1 MLKRILVPIDGTE
14 HSWRALEYACEL
26 VSYTRGSLVVMTVLS
41 GRMKDHIVGFG
52 SDCLYVQMGDEVLDA
67 AHAILSG
74 KNIDCT
80 YLLEN
85 DNDIAESILRAVGE
99 QECDGIVLGSRG
111 MGVLE
116 GLFRN
121 SVSSVIV
128 ENADVPVTIVKQ
140 ICKN

>member
-1 MLKRILVPIDGTE
+1 M
-14 HSWRALEYACEL
+14 A
-26 VSYTRGSLVVMTVLS
+26 
-41 GRMKDHIVGFG
+41 DHGIVIYIIFTFI
-52 SDCLYVQMGDEVLDA
+52 YVIRYDA

-85 DNDIAESILRAVGE
+85 DNDIAESILRAADE
-99 QECDGIVLGSRG
+99 QKCDGIVLGSRG

-121 SVSSVIV
+121 SVSSVIA
-128 ENADVPVTIVKQ
+128 ENANVPVTIVK
-140 ICKN
+140 

>member
-26 VSYTRGSLVVMTVLS
+26 VSYTRGSLVIMTVVS
-41 GRMKDHIVGFG
+41 GRMKQHIVEFG

-85 DNDIAESILRAVGE
+85 DNDIAESILRAADE

-121 SVSSVIV
+121 SISSVIV
-128 ENADVPVTIVKQ
+128 ENANVPVTIVK
-140 ICKN
+140 

>member
-41 GRMKDHIVGFG
+41 GRMKQHIVEFG

-85 DNDIAESILRAVGE
+85 DNNIAESILRAVDE

-121 SVSSVIV
+121 SISSVIV
-128 ENADVPVTIVKQ
+128 ENADVPVTIVK
-140 ICKN
+140 

>member
-26 VSYTRGSLVVMTVLS
+26 VSYTRGSLVVMTVFS
-41 GRMKDHIVGFG
+41 GRMKQ
-52 SDCLYVQMGDEVLDA
+52 QMGDEVLDA

-85 DNDIAESILRAVGE
+85 DNDIAESILRAAGE
-99 QECDGIVLGSRG
+99 QDCDGIVLGSRG

-128 ENADVPVTIVKQ
+128 ENANVPVTIVK
-140 ICKN
+140 

>member
-26 VSYTRGSLVVMTVLS
+26 VSYTRGSLVVMTVFS
-41 GRMKDHIVGFG
+41 GRMKQHIVEFG

-85 DNDIAESILRAVGE
+85 DNDIAESILRAVDE

-128 ENADVPVTIVKQ
+128 ENANVPVTIVK
-140 ICKN
+140 

>member
-26 VSYTRGSLVVMTVLS
+26 VGYTRGSLVVMTVLS
-41 GRMKDHIVGFG
+41 GRMKQHIVEFG

-85 DNDIAESILRAVGE
+85 DNDIAESILRAVDE
-99 QECDGIVLGSRG
+99 QDCDGIVLGSRG

-128 ENADVPVTIVKQ
+128 ENANVPVTIVK
-140 ICKN
+140 

>member
-1 MLKRILVPIDGTE
+1 M
-14 HSWRALEYACEL
+14 EYACEL
-26 VSYTRGSLVVMTVLS
+26 VSYTRGSLVIMTVVS
-41 GRMKDHIVGFG
+41 GRMKQHIVEFG
-52 SDCLYVQMGDEVLDA
+52 SDCLYAQMGDEVLDA

-85 DNDIAESILRAVGE
+85 DNNIAESILRA
-99 QECDGIVLGSRG
+99 DGIVLGSRG

-121 SVSSVIV
+121 SISSVIV
-128 ENADVPVTIVKQ
+128 ENADVPVTIVK
-140 ICKN
+140 

>member
-1 MLKRILVPIDGTE
+1 MLKRILVSIDGTE

-26 VSYTRGSLVVMTVLS
+26 VSYTRGSLVIMTVVS
-41 GRMKDHIVGFG
+41 GRMKQHIVEFG

-85 DNDIAESILRAVGE
+85 DNNIAESILRAVDE

-121 SVSSVIV
+121 SVSSVIA
-128 ENADVPVTIVKQ
+128 ENANVPVTIVK
-140 ICKN
+140 

>member
-26 VSYTRGSLVVMTVLS
+26 VSYTRGSLVIMTVLS
-41 GRMKDHIVGFG
+41 GRMKQHIVEFG

-85 DNDIAESILRAVGE
+85 DNDIAESILRAADE
-99 QECDGIVLGSRG
+99 QDCDGIVLGSRG

-128 ENADVPVTIVKQ
+128 ENADVPVTIVK
-140 ICKN
+140 

>member
-26 VSYTRGSLVVMTVLS
+26 VSYTRGSLVIMTVVS
-41 GRMKDHIVGFG
+41 GRMKQHIVEFG

-85 DNDIAESILRAVGE
+85 DNNIAESILRAADE
-99 QECDGIVLGSRG
+99 QDCDGIVLGSRG

-128 ENADVPVTIVKQ
+128 ENADVPVTIVK
-140 ICKN
+140 

>member
-26 VSYTRGSLVVMTVLS
+26 VSYTRGSLVIMTVVS
-41 GRMKDHIVGFG
+41 GRMKQHIVEFG

-85 DNDIAESILRAVGE
+85 DNDIAESILRAADE
-99 QECDGIVLGSRG
+99 QDCDGIVLGSRG

-128 ENADVPVTIVKQ
+128 ENADVPVTIVK
-140 ICKN
+140 

>member
-41 GRMKDHIVGFG
+41 GRMKQHIVEFG

-99 QECDGIVLGSRG
+99 QEWTVSCWVAEAWEFWKACSAIVSAA
-111 MGVLE
+111 
-116 GLFRN
+116 
-121 SVSSVIV
+121 S
-128 ENADVPVTIVKQ
+128 
-140 ICKN
+140 

>member
-41 GRMKDHIVGFG
+41 GRMKQHIVEFG

-85 DNDIAESILRAVGE
+85 DNDIAESILRAVDE

-128 ENADVPVTIVKQ
+128 ENANVPVTIVK
-140 ICKN
+140 

>member
-1 MLKRILVPIDGTE
+1 M
-14 HSWRALEYACEL
+14 EYACEL
-26 VSYTRGSLVVMTVLS
+26 VSYTRGSLVVMTVVS
-41 GRMKDHIVGFG
+41 GRMKQHIVEFG
-52 SDCLYVQMGDEVLDA
+52 GDCLYAQMGDEVLDA

-85 DNDIAESILRAVGE
+85 DNDIAESILRAVDE
-99 QECDGIVLGSRG
+99 QKCDGIVLGSRG

-121 SVSSVIV
+121 SVSSVIA
-128 ENADVPVTIVKQ
+128 ENANVPVTIVK
-140 ICKN
+140 

>member
-26 VSYTRGSLVVMTVLS
+26 VSYTRGSLVVMTVVS
-41 GRMKDHIVGFG
+41 SRMKQHIVEFG

-85 DNDIAESILRAVGE
+85 YNDIAESILRAVDE

-128 ENADVPVTIVKQ
+128 ENANVPVTIVK
-140 ICKN
+140 

>member
-26 VSYTRGSLVVMTVLS
+26 VSYTRGSLVIMTVVS
-41 GRMKDHIVGFG
+41 GRMKQHIVEFG

-67 AHAILSG
+67 AHAVLSG

-85 DNDIAESILRAVGE
+85 DNDIAESILRAADE
-99 QECDGIVLGSRG
+99 QKCDGIVLGSRG

-128 ENADVPVTIVKQ
+128 ENANVPVTIVK
-140 ICKN
+140 